1 MFPGHPTFFIVA
13 LFKQIWYFNEQKKY
27 ANVAELMSNRKPGL
41 NVRWTMRNLNM
52 LILTC
57 GCLCIFPSSSHAAG
71 YSPRV
76 GQSHPDFTL
85 PSIVDREPVSLSQ
98 FRGRKVLLIHFASW

>member
-1 MFPGHPTFFIVA
+1 M
-13 LFKQIWYFNEQKKY
+13 Q
-27 ANVAELMSNRKPGL
+27 
-41 NVRWTMRNLNM
+41 NLNL

-57 GCLCIFPSSSHAAG
+57 GCLCIFPSLSHAAG

-85 PSIVDREPVSLSQ
+85 PSIVDREPISLSQ